1 MSVSQVLGTNIQ
13 AYIHALEKL
22 QLDIATAAD
31 LIGVET
37 RSTSLF
43 SRGEPLK
50 NRSAVFALGDR
61 IKILKVCICCALVVI
76 FFFDAQIAMSH

>member
-1 MSVSQVLGTNIQ
+1 MSVSQVLGKNVQ

-43 SRGEPLK
+43 LRGEPLK

-61 IKILKVCICCALVVI
+61 IKILKVWICCVLVVTC
-76 FFFDAQIAMSH
+76 FFDAQIAMSH